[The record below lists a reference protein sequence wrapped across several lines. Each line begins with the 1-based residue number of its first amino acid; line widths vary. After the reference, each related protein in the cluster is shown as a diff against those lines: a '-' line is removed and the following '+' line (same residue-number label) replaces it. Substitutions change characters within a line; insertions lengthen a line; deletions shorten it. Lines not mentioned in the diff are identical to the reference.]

1 MRLVLE
7 SRARSTSDQDFGSL
21 HPTEGLGWEQ
31 EQRLVGEERSGEQ
44 EQRLFGEGRS
54 GEQEQRL
61 FGEGRSGEPG
71 PPPLSLGLMAGGG
84 LVYSQYTAPYTPPH
98 YRRDQ
103 HTDYRRGGTTTL
115 TVPHC

>member
-7 SRARSTSDQDFGSL
+7 SRARSTSDQDFGTV
-21 HPTEGLGWEQ
+21 HHTDGLGWEQ
-31 EQRLVGEERSGEQ
+31 EQRLV
-44 EQRLFGEGRS
+44 GEGRS

-61 FGEGRSGEPG
+61 FGEGRSGEQG
-71 PPPLSLGLMAGGG
+71 PPPLSLGLMTGGG

-103 HTDYRRGGTTTL
+103 HTDYRRGGTSIIPL
-115 TVPHC
+115 PHC

>member
-7 SRARSTSDQDFGSL
+7 SRARSTSDQNFGSL

-44 EQRLFGEGRS
+44 EH
-54 GEQEQRL
+54 RL

-103 HTDYRRGGTTTL
+103 HTDYRRGGTTTI